1 MDRLIDKILEK
12 KEIKLLDRK
21 IIKRIVLKYFEKNKD
36 IEKKFLKSCDNS
48 KSKIFNFVL
57 KKIRGEIEIIY
68 SSFLKKDF
76 SKKYDILNSNL
87 ENEKKVFEIL
97 KTHKSTFERIEF
109 YKVVYDKIFSF
120 FKVKKVIDICCGINP
135 VSYYF
140 LCDKNLSFECYD
152 INKDDCNFLNLF
164 FKKFKIKGTSKDFDI
179 FFDYKKLKIKKS
191 DLVFLFKTLDSLEFR
206 KKDFSKD
213 FLKSLNAKN
222 LVISFSK
229 KSLCLKK
236 EIKDEKRNWLRNF
249 FKKEKWDYFEFEI
262 SNEIFFLVSK

>member
-1 MDRLIDKILEK
+1 MEKLIDKILEK
-12 KEIKLLDRK
+12 KEIKLVNRE
-21 IIKRIVLKYFEKNKD
+21 IINRIILKYFEKNKD

-48 KSKIFNFVL
+48 KSKSFNFVL

-76 SKKYDILNSNL
+76 YKKYEILNSNL
-87 ENEKKVFEIL
+87 DNEKKVFEIF
-97 KTHKSTFERIEF
+97 KIHKSTFERIGF
-109 YKVVYDKIFSF
+109 YEEIYNKIFSF
-120 FKVKKVIDICCGINP
+120 FKTKKVIDICCGINP
-135 VSYYF
+135 ISYYF
-140 LCDKNLSFECYD
+140 LSDKNLIFECYD
-152 INKDDCNFLNLF
+152 INRDDCNFLNLF
-164 FKKFKIKGTSKDFDI
+164 FKKFKIKATAKDFDI

-206 KKDFSKD
+206 KKNFSKD
-213 FLKSLNAKN
+213 FLKYLNAKN

-229 KSLCLKK
+229 KSLCSKK

-249 FKKEKWDYFEFEI
+249 FKKEKWNYSEFEI